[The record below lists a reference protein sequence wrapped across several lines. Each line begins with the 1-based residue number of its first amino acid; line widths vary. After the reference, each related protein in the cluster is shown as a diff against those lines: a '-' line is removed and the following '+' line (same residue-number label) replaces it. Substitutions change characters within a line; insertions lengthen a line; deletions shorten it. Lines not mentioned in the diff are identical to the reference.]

1 MSALGNPFVFNQMD
15 FLMGRIKKEDALNKY
30 HILLKSGKVILEDYW
45 CWHGHKW
52 YKALIKCLNDFYIV
66 ITTEID
72 VISIEKI
79 ENPTVDSIYMEYI
92 LASRM
97 RGDEVDGDSIYDV
110 RLECER
116 KDYLRKILR
125 KNESHPLCEP

>member
-1 MSALGNPFVFNQMD
+1 MEFDISKVMSGLGNPFVFNQMD

-30 HILLKSGKVILEDYW
+30 HMLLKSGRVILEDYW

-66 ITTEID
+66 ITTEED
-72 VISIEKI
+72 VISIERI

-92 LASRM
+92 YWRV
-97 RGDEVDGDSIYDV
+97 E
-110 RLECER
+110 
-116 KDYLRKILR
+116 
-125 KNESHPLCEP
+125 